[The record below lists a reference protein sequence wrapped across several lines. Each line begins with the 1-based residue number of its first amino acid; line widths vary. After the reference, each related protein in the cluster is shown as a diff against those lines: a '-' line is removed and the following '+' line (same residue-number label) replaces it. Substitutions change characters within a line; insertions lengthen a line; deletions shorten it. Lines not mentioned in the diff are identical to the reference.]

1 MEKTKLNFTMIL
13 DWSLALLISGSFAFI
28 GNILGYDAAILPSIF
43 GILWLILFTLI
54 GFIMKQVIPL
64 DLPAM
69 AYISLVAILFAIP
82 ISPVSAIVVE
92 HVEQISLLALCTPI
106 LAYAGV
112 TIGKDWP
119 AFQKIGYKGI
129 IVSILVIVG
138 TVLACVLFSE
148 VLFRLF

>member
-1 MEKTKLNFTMIL
+1 MIL
-13 DWSLALLISGSFAFI
+13 DWLLALLISGSFALI
-28 GNILGYDAAILPSIF
+28 GNLIGYSDAIIPSIY
-43 GILWLILFTLI
+43 GMLWLILFTLI
-54 GFIMKQVIPL
+54 GFIMKEMIPL

-69 AYISLVAILFAIP
+69 AYISLVAILFAVP
-82 ISPVSAIVVE
+82 ISPFSGAVVS

-138 TVLACVLFSE
+138 TVLACVIFSE
-148 VLFRLF
+148 ILFRIF

>member
-1 MEKTKLNFTMIL
+1 MVL
-13 DWSLALLISGSFAFI
+13 DWLLALLISGSFALI
-28 GNILGYDAAILPSIF
+28 GNILGYSAAILPSVY
-43 GILWLILFTLI
+43 GMLWLILFTLI
-54 GFIMKQVIPL
+54 GFIMRQMIPL
-64 DLPAM
+64 ELPAM

-82 ISPVSAIVVE
+82 MSPVSGAVVS

-148 VLFRLF
+148 ILFRIF